1 MSKNTL
7 IVEEVALVDLEQRVE
22 FSCCGGG
29 SDGGSGGNGDCS
41 EEGGNESSQNC
52 RDDLNP

>member
-1 MSKNTL
+1 MSKQTL

-29 SDGGSGGNGDCS
+29 GEGGSGGNGDCS
-41 EEGGNESSQNC
+41 EEGGTESGQSC

>member
-29 SDGGSGGNGDCS
+29 NDGGSGGNGDCS
-41 EEGGNESSQNC
+41 EEGGNEGNQNC